1 MSLLSITFFIVG
13 ASIVGALLV
22 IIRAH
27 QYPAKVRKAQEYLDN
42 GDIAKAS
49 EIVKLVLERK
59 KDYIPARYLRAHILI
74 QQKQY
79 LLAIAELNGILSIPD
94 FDKYVGELDIHY
106 HLADLYHETQQWQ
119 KEVEEF
125 RIILQF
131 NPDDINANYR
141 LGIVLY
147 RQHDYTGSK
156 DYLLKAVT
164 LDPALSDI
172 YAPLGICL
180 YNTGEYGTAEN
191 FLIKAVETNATNY
204 EAHYYLG
211 MIFKMKKD
219 YTAALEMLGKA
230 RNDRRYFD
238 KSQYAIGQLYFDNDA
253 YSKAIEELEKGL
265 PYIKDNTDE
274 GLAYRYLL
282 AECYEM
288 ENKIPEAVHH
298 WEKIASI
305 NPNYRSTQVKLD
317 DYKSILENKNL
328 KFLFTST
335 MAELQPLITEII
347 AQLNYSIVYKKE
359 VSANEYMYKC
369 FSVKRINEPPVL
381 INFIRTTRDITE
393 GQINTFYQRMLEEK
407 CKSGI
412 YITTSKFSI
421 NAKSQAANKMIEI
434 MDGRFLQKT
443 MEKIKGKKG

>member
-59 KDYIPARYLRAHILI
+59 KDYVPARYLRAQILI

>member
-59 KDYIPARYLRAHILI
+59 KDYVPARYLRAQILI

-164 LDPALSDI
+164 LDPALSDL

-180 YNTGEYGTAEN
+180 YNTGEYGAAEN

>member
-59 KDYIPARYLRAHILI
+59 KDYIPARYLRAQILI

-94 FDKYVGELDIHY
+94 FDKYVEELNIHY
-106 HLADLYHETQQWQ
+106 QLADLYHETQQWQ

-125 RIILQF
+125 RVILQF
-131 NPDDINANYR
+131 NPDDINANHR

-147 RQHDYTGSK
+147 RQHDYTGAK

-219 YTAALEMLGKA
+219 YTAALEMLSKA

-317 DYKSILENKNL
+317 DYKLILENKNL

-434 MDGRFLQKT
+434 MDGRFLQKA